1 MLRKTLQVLRR
12 LRGKAN
18 KGARPLGMARDPTRG
33 CLERVVVMSS
43 LTAQDCGDRSDQV
56 GRNQKRPPPLVLPDV
71 YELVREEARIG
82 IVHAQY
88 DVAEC
93 DGPESPPQFPRPGR
107 ALA

>member
-1 MLRKTLQVLRR
+1 
-12 LRGKAN
+12 
-18 KGARPLGMARDPTRG
+18 
-33 CLERVVVMSS
+33 
-43 LTAQDCGDRSDQV
+43 
-56 GRNQKRPPPLVLPDV
+56 V